1 MIWKE
6 AKKKKK
12 TQVAQVYMSIYNHM
26 YHTDI
31 ITKKGD
37 KSSVL

>member
-1 MIWKE
+1 ME
-6 AKKKKK
+6 RGKKKKN
-12 TQVAQVYMSIYNHM
+12 QVAQVYMSIYNHI

>member
-6 AKKKKK
+6 AKKKKN
-12 TQVAQVYMSIYNHM
+12 QVAQVYMSIYNHI